1 MRGESITFGAISI
14 VNGIPN
20 GIGAA
25 AGIKLKVHVKAETIE
40 DNIVKSSIK
49 INDNIAVDDKLIK
62 ATFNVLKNT
71 FNIQNGL
78 YLDIISEIPISRG
91 LKSSS
96 AVANAIIDASLK
108 ALGIK
113 LRKIDIIKLGI
124 KAAIDAGVTI
134 TGAFDDACAS
144 MFGGV
149 HITDNLSLKIL
160 TSYDIEETKVIIFV
174 PTQHTPKALINKES
188 LKKVSHLMNI
198 PITLAL
204 EKHWLEA
211 LTINGLIISMP
222 LQINIK
228 PIWDA
233 LNSGAKAAGITGTGP
248 AIVAITDDPDT
259 IISIWEKYEGKII
272 ITETR
277 RLNYES

>member
-1 MRGESITFGAISI
+1 MKGESIAFGAISI

-25 AGIKLKVHVKAETIE
+25 AGIKLKVHVTAETIE
-40 DNIVKSSIK
+40 DGIIRSSIK
-49 INDNIAVDDKLIK
+49 INDNVTVDDKLIK
-62 ATFNVLKNT
+62 AAFNVLKNT
-71 FNIQNGL
+71 FKIQNGL
-78 YLDIISEIPISRG
+78 HLDINSEIPISRG

-160 TSYDIEETKVIIFV
+160 TSYDIEETKVVILV
-174 PTQHTPKALINKES
+174 PTQHTPKTSINKEA

-204 EKHWLEA
+204 KKQWLEA

-222 LQINIK
+222 LQIDTK

-233 LNSGAKAAGITGTGP
+233 LKSGAKAAGITGTGP
-248 AIVAITDDPDT
+248 AIVAITDEPGT
-259 IISIWEKYEGKII
+259 IIDIWEKYGGRII

-277 RLNYES
+277 RLSYES

>member
-1 MRGESITFGAISI
+1 
-14 VNGIPN
+14 
-20 GIGAA
+20 
-25 AGIKLKVHVKAETIE
+25 
-40 DNIVKSSIK
+40 
-49 INDNIAVDDKLIK
+49 
-62 ATFNVLKNT
+62 
-71 FNIQNGL
+71 
-78 YLDIISEIPISRG
+78 
-91 LKSSS
+91 
-96 AVANAIIDASLK
+96 
-108 ALGIK
+108 
-113 LRKIDIIKLGI
+113 
-124 KAAIDAGVTI
+124 
-134 TGAFDDACAS
+134 
-144 MFGGV
+144 
-149 HITDNLSLKIL
+149 
-160 TSYDIEETKVIIFV
+160 
-174 PTQHTPKALINKES
+174 
-188 LKKVSHLMNI
+188 MNI

>member
-1 MRGESITFGAISI
+1 
-14 VNGIPN
+14 
-20 GIGAA
+20 
-25 AGIKLKVHVKAETIE
+25 
-40 DNIVKSSIK
+40 
-49 INDNIAVDDKLIK
+49 
-62 ATFNVLKNT
+62 
-71 FNIQNGL
+71 
-78 YLDIISEIPISRG
+78 
-91 LKSSS
+91 
-96 AVANAIIDASLK
+96 
-108 ALGIK
+108 
-113 LRKIDIIKLGI
+113 
-124 KAAIDAGVTI
+124 
-134 TGAFDDACAS
+134 